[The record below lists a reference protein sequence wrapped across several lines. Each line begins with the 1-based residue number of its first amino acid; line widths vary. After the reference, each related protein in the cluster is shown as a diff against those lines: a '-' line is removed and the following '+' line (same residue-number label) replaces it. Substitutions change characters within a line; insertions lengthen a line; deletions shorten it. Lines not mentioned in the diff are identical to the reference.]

1 MNEDTKNFLGN
12 PVSLSAYHAIFK
24 KGCKE
29 FEQFNN
35 ATFVGFHWRYIGN
48 LKEDDPQL
56 NNEGVR
62 ADMNSDGGIEELVY
76 DFTVDGWSTS
86 FFPPIDKTDGDWE
99 DGRSRVIAAIRTN
112 QDYIPVARFNFDS
125 ENPVSDSVGNALIAN
140 NHKQARRSVMEDF
153 IVGGIKCVES
163 GEIARNSDDI
173 MEWLVKKAK
182 VELRF
187 SNDSGIWTKIVN
199 QIIERTSEDKALV
212 LIKEREDWLPW
223 VNGIKGINS
232 KQILL
237 YKAGTGTN
245 ASRFWTDHVLPNL
258 GNPKPTILYTTS
270 YSPAKCS
277 EDVKKFKEALEEF
290 HVQTYGLVN
299 NGISS
304 AMGLLTLN
312 APETLPCKFLGVIPN
327 LKKNGQPT
335 LYNNNQLVSVDDYIN
350 DGSPLSKKL
359 KIVS

>member
-1 MNEDTKNFLGN
+1 MKKINCLIVGLGLIGG
-12 PVSLSAYHAIFK
+12 SFALGLRKIFPDSKIYGYDLK
-24 KGCKE
+24 KKSIE
-29 FEQFNN
+29 I
-35 ATFVGFHWRYIGN
+35 A
-48 LKEDDPQL
+48 LKKK
-56 NNEGVR
+56 
-62 ADMNSDGGIEELVY
+62 I
-76 DFTVDGWSTS
+76 
-86 FFPPIDKTDGDWE
+86 ID
-99 DGRSRVIAAIRTN
+99 R
-112 QDYIPVARFNFDS
+112 RFNFDS
-125 ENPVSDSVGNALIAN
+125 KNPVSDSVGNALIAN

-232 KQILL
+232 KQVLL

-277 EDVKKFKEALEEF
+277 EDVKRFKEALEEF

-335 LYNNNQLVSVDDYIN
+335 LYDNNQLVSVDDYIN
-350 DGSPLSKKL
+350 DGSLLSKKL